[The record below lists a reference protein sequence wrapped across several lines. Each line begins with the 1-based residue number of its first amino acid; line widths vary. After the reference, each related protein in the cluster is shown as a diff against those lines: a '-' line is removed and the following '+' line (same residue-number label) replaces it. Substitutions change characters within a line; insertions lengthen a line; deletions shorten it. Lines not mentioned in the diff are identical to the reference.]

1 MTDDDK
7 EQFHSNIMWAKG
19 KLWSSVRS
27 ACEPLF
33 HTSSLKSYAPLI
45 HESIGKWLALLEK
58 RSAGERII
66 INNNN
71 LPNIYLLC
79 LSFKAK
85 GQDIVRIYKA

>member
-45 HESIGKWLALLEK
+45 HESIDQWLALLEK
-58 RSAGERII
+58 RSAGERTSC
-66 INNNN
+66 
-71 LPNIYLLC
+71 PT
-79 LSFKAK
+79 SSSSGSA
-85 GQDIVRIYKA
+85 